1 MKNKLEKDPE
11 NKFYL
16 SKIAKIEKDINV
28 NLDPKLII
36 KQKENLARYLKSK
49 IEKTYLGDIC
59 LFIEEV

>member
-36 KQKENLARYLKSK
+36 KQKENLARYLKAK